1 MKPSV
6 WDRRRIFTV
15 VFFTLLS
22 LFALTRLEP
31 FYRQAFS
38 GFAWDFA
45 INRTAAHGLLA
56 EVSPYDRAAL
66 HQLAIAQITDQQ

>member
-6 WDRRRIFTV
+6 WDRRRIFTA
-15 VFFTLLS
+15 VFFALLS

-45 INRTAAHGLLA
+45 INRTAAHGIA
-56 EVSPYDRAAL
+56 GGGISPYDRAAL
-66 HQLAIAQITDQQ
+66 HQLAIAQIT